1 MTFYQACQIIQEET
15 QTGSAILGA
24 ISLRGKFNP
33 HGLEERDSLLESTI
47 STCLGNAFENC
58 NIHDEMSSMSYDAV
72 LKTVK
77 NIEIFAH
84 NAYEK
89 LRYIKD
95 CEVHKSAR
103 ERMDAGQSNYR
114 EHDQLSRE
122 HEEKTRKRTQGKRE
136 GFS

>member
-1 MTFYQACQIIQEET
+1 ME
-15 QTGSAILGA
+15 
-24 ISLRGKFNP
+24 GKFNP
-33 HGLEERDSLLESTI
+33 NDSEERDNLLESTI

-77 NIEIFAH
+77 DIEIFAH

-103 ERMDAGQSNYR
+103 ERMDTKQSNYR
-114 EHDQLSRE
+114 EHDQLSRK
-122 HEEKTRKRTQGKRE
+122 HEEKTRERTQGKRE
-136 GFS
+136 AFS